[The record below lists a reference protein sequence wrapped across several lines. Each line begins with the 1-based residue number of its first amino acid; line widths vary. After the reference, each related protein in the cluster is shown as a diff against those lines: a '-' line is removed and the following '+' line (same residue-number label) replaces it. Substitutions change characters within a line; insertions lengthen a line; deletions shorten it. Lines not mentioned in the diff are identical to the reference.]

1 MNGGLKLFAYN
12 LFSGIF
18 DRLSCMIVHRT
29 LVKASFLTL
38 KEVIYLQLL
47 YHRNDANSIYRKV
60 PSSYPLVYYRDHPDL
75 SLKQQPAN
83 QQQVNIFQVLI
94 LF

>member
-12 LFSGIF
+12 LFLRIF
-18 DRLSCMIVHRT
+18 DRLSCMIVHQT

-47 YHRNDANSIYRKV
+47 YHRNDANSIYHKV

-75 SLKQQPAN
+75 SLTQQPAN
-83 QQQVNIFQVLI
+83 QQQVNFFQVLR